1 MDRAVFF
8 GLSARL
14 WGLCSGPVTAILV
27 AVTFT
32 PEVQGFYFTFGTIV
46 ALQVF
51 IELGL
56 GTVII
61 QFASHEWSKLSLDA
75 SGRIAGDRASL
86 SRLVSIAKFAS
97 KWYLAGAVLLV
108 IGLGAGGWFFFAP
121 VNSAVSWVSPWLLLC
136 LVTGLEVCLV
146 PVWSLLEGCN
156 QLVQLYRFRF
166 LQGLI
171 ASLSTWAAI
180 LLGAGLWTAPIS
192 VSAAL
197 LVSIYFI
204 GRRYRTFLTT
214 LLLSR
219 SDGPRIAWRSDML
232 PMQWRIALS
241 WIGGYFV
248 FSLFVP
254 VLFKYDGPVAAGQMG
269 MTWSMVAMIGAVT
282 SAWVS
287 PRAPRFGMLIARKEY
302 GELDRQLR
310 AVTRIVV
317 GVSALLALTLWLL
330 VLMLN
335 ALDHD
340 LARHLAS
347 RLLAPLPT
355 GVFLVAHCVMLATT
369 PASAYLRAHKKEP
382 LMMFSVTYAAL
393 VGCSTFFLGRHFSV
407 MGMAAGYLIVNALS
421 MPVVFL
427 IWHRCR
433 KAWHTQ

>member
-1 MDRAVFF
+1 M
-8 GLSARL
+8 

-51 IELGL
+51 VELGL

-86 SRLVSIAKFAS
+86 SRLVSIANIAS
-97 KWYLAGAVLLV
+97 KWYLAGGVLLV
-108 IGLGAGGWFFFAP
+108 VGLGAGGWLFFAP
-121 VNSAVSWVSPWLLLC
+121 VTSGVPWFSPWLLLC

-146 PVWSLLEGCN
+146 PIWSLLEGCN

-180 LLGAGLWTAPIS
+180 LLGAGLWTAPLS
-192 VSAAL
+192 VSATL
-197 LVSIYFI
+197 LVSIFFI
-204 GRRYRTFLTT
+204 GRRYWSFLTS
-214 LLLSR
+214 LLLGR
-219 SDGPRIAWRSDML
+219 ADGPTIAWRSDML

-254 VLFKYDGPVAAGQMG
+254 VLFKYDGPVVAGQMG

-310 AVTRIVV
+310 AVTGIVV
-317 GVSALLALTLWLL
+317 GVSALLALTVWLL

-335 ALDHD
+335 ALDHG
-340 LARHLAS
+340 LAMHLAA

-355 GVFLVAHCVMLATT
+355 GLLLAAHCIMLATT

-382 LMMFSVTYAAL
+382 LMVFSIIYAAL

-407 MGMAAGYLIVNALS
+407 MGMAAGYLIVNALA

-427 IWHRCR
+427 IWSRCR
-433 KAWHTQ
+433 KEWHAD

>member
-1 MDRAVFF
+1 M
-8 GLSARL
+8 

-51 IELGL
+51 VELGL

-86 SRLVSIAKFAS
+86 SRLVSIANIAS
-97 KWYLAGAVLLV
+97 KWYLAGGVLLV
-108 IGLGAGGWFFFAP
+108 VGLGAGGWLFFGP
-121 VNSAVSWVSPWLLLC
+121 VTSGVPWFSPWLLLC

-146 PVWSLLEGCN
+146 PIWSLLEGCN

-180 LLGAGLWTAPIS
+180 LLGAGLWTAPLS
-192 VSAAL
+192 VSATL
-197 LVSIYFI
+197 LVSIFFI
-204 GRRYRTFLTT
+204 RRRYWSFLTS
-214 LLLSR
+214 LLLGR
-219 SDGPRIAWRSDML
+219 ADGPTIAWRSDML

-254 VLFKYDGPVAAGQMG
+254 VLFKYDGPVVAGQMG

-310 AVTRIVV
+310 AVTGIVV
-317 GVSALLALTLWLL
+317 GVSALLALTVWLL

-335 ALDHD
+335 ALDHG
-340 LARHLAS
+340 LAMHLAA

-355 GVFLVAHCVMLATT
+355 GLLLAAHCIMLATT

-382 LMMFSVTYAAL
+382 LMVFSIIYAAL

-407 MGMAAGYLIVNALS
+407 MGMAAGYLIVNALA

-427 IWHRCR
+427 IWSRCR
-433 KAWHTQ
+433 KEWHAN